1 MLCGIKIFE
10 MNKIKL
16 LCLLAVVMFF
26 VQACDDDPEIA
37 LSEAADE
44 LEEVSGLSLYSETG
58 IVHSWTNQFLEL
70 EQYASGRPNGAA
82 RAIAYIYLAAYET
95 AVPQM
100 LNLVSQDDRL
110 RGLRI
115 RGNRADEIN
124 TEVALNA
131 CFETVLSHF
140 LLNLSEDQVN
150 QIETFASQIE
160 EELSID
166 LDEELVENSRVW
178 GEYVADQVIR
188 YSQSDDKAET
198 QILDPQ
204 PLSYEPPV
212 GDGFW
217 TYSADPERALFPY
230 WESVRTFV
238 ISPDETTAVD
248 PIAYSEDPESDY
260 YAQMVEIY
268 EANNAAREEDGE
280 QLWIAEFWSDDVE
293 GLMISPPARQ
303 VSIANQLVEQYELGL
318 DETLSLYVKLG
329 FALNDA
335 AVSAWK
341 YKYEYM
347 VMRPNVFIHEFMD
360 PDFQTNLY
368 RLIYW
373 PNPSFPGYPSGHS
386 TFASAAGGI
395 FIDFFG
401 NATNFTDR
409 THEDREEFRGT
420 PRPFSSFEELAEENA
435 FSRIPLGVHMRMDCA
450 EGLRLGYEIADAVN
464 SLDLSSPDGI

>member
-1 MLCGIKIFE
+1 

-16 LCLLAVVMFF
+16 LCLLAVVVFF

-188 YSQSDDKAET
+188 YSQSDDKAEA

-217 TYSADPERALFPY
+217 TYSSDPERALFPY
-230 WESVRTFV
+230 RESVRTFV
-238 ISPDETTAVD
+238 ISADETTAVD

-360 PDFQTNLY
+360 
-368 RLIYW
+368 LI
-373 PNPSFPGYPSGHS
+373 SR
-386 TFASAAGGI
+386 
-395 FIDFFG
+395 
-401 NATNFTDR
+401 R
-409 THEDREEFRGT
+409 TC
-420 PRPFSSFEELAEENA
+420 
-435 FSRIPLGVHMRMDCA
+435 IV
-450 EGLRLGYEIADAVN
+450 
-464 SLDLSSPDGI
+464 